1 MPPTPWILSCS
12 RPRLSYSQRLS
23 PRSDVSFCSA
33 SSIIRALLV
42 IFVCGLFSPRQTPA
56 DDQRFQAEF
65 ADGSR
70 VAGDELRNWHD
81 TAAQPILTNKPLL
94 DPANP
99 ARWVID
105 TALKVTPPPDAF
117 VEFLGGDRIPG
128 LVTNASSG
136 TESKYQHLPPH
147 LILERQPW
155 NFPNTQSPTPLRV
168 MTRWIRKVVWQRRPT
183 DRHEPGTLFYLD
195 GRRITFRAVR
205 WAPTSVML
213 LLDQNTAEIAFH
225 DIAELHL
232 PKTDVWGAYIE
243 QLAFICPGGT
253 KRLFQWETQP
263 GLRVTGSFE
272 RFQARPHGNQNDPN
286 AWWHLVQPAW
296 SLDPLW
302 VSHRTIRTR
311 RFFEP
316 HEIPLTLL
324 EPNRSTHV
332 ASLGSGWN
340 WVRDRN
346 VQSGPLQSGGN
357 EFGWGLGVQAQHELE
372 YALPPGSQT
381 FRTRIGLDR
390 CIGTGG
396 CAKGKIFLPSN
407 PNQPLFQTDLL
418 IGSGSV
424 ADSGQL
430 NIAGQSGII
439 LTADAAEA
447 ERPAGA
453 DPFDI
458 RDSLDWLEPEIRLD
472 PVVLQSQIRAA
483 VSRLV
488 PCWEGWTVTDAE
500 TGPFLLNNR
509 WSTIDNRAAR
519 YITEINARVPFLTIS
534 KSLKVNPLQKFL
546 VLGASRFPEGTT
558 PAHLQVRI
566 NGQSVGD
573 FEVPVR
579 QGAIDPDPI
588 LVPLDEYRD
597 KEVQIEVSHMAGGPQ
612 ALVDW
617 SAVLFSDRRP
627 GLIPLFEDDE
637 KFLDRLREGSGLS
650 ELDRVEA
657 YSGSTAIRVTQGEA
671 GNAFLFNEP
680 LRIRETPKV
689 GEYRFLRFV
698 WKKKQGTPV
707 CLQLTADGR
716 YGEEKTAIERQT
728 FRYDAGQG
736 ERSHGGARRMED
748 RLPTDWVVVTRDL
761 VGDWG
766 EFNLTGMSF
775 GTPDDQPAWLDHVYL
790 ARTWQE
796 LDKIQVEPHSSRK
809 KKP

>member
-1 MPPTPWILSCS
+1 MQFARWISKSWCL
-12 RPRLSYSQRLS
+12 
-23 PRSDVSFCSA
+23 
-33 SSIIRALLV
+33 ALLLSG
-42 IFVCGLFSPRQTPA
+42 FASTNSLQA

-70 VAGDELRNWHD
+70 ISGDELRNWHD
-81 TAAQPILTNKPLL
+81 TAAQPVLTNKPLF
-94 DPANP
+94 DQSNP

-105 TALKVTPPPDAF
+105 TSLKVTPSPEAF
-117 VEFLGGDRIPG
+117 VEFMGGDRLPG
-128 LVTNASSG
+128 IVVGASTG
-136 TESKYQHLPPH
+136 TDSRFQRMPPH
-147 LILERQPW
+147 LILERQAW
-155 NFPNTQSPTPLRV
+155 NFPGLPSPTPLRV
-168 MTRWIRKVVWQRRPT
+168 TTRWIRRVVWQRRSAEKF
-183 DRHEPGTLFYLD
+183 EPGTLFYQD

-205 WAPTSVML
+205 WAAASVML
-213 LLDQNTAEIAFH
+213 LLDQATSEVAFH
-225 DIAELHL
+225 DIAEIHL
-232 PKTDVWGAYIE
+232 PQTDVWGAYIE
-243 QLAFICPGGT
+243 QLAFLCPGGT
-253 KRLFQWETQP
+253 KPLFQWETQQ

-272 RFQARPHGNQNDPN
+272 RFQGRPHGNQNDPN

-302 VSHRTIRTR
+302 VSHRMIRTR

-316 HEIPLTLL
+316 HVVPLTLL
-324 EPNRSTHV
+324 EPVRSTHV
-332 ASLGSGWN
+332 AGLGGGWN

-346 VQSGPLQSGGN
+346 VQAGPLQSGGN
-357 EFGWGLGVQAQHELE
+357 EFGWGMGVQAHHELE
-372 YALPPGSQT
+372 YALPRGSLT

-396 CAKGKIFLPSN
+396 CARGKIFLTGN
-407 PNQPLFQTDLL
+407 QNQPVFQTELL

-430 NIAGQSGII
+430 NVAGQPGLI
-439 LTADAAEA
+439 LTADSADA

-458 RDSLDWLEPEIRLD
+458 RDSLDWLEPELRLD
-472 PVVLQSQIRAA
+472 PTVLQSQIRAA
-483 VSRLV
+483 VSKLV
-488 PCWEGWTVTDAE
+488 PCWESWTVTDAE
-500 TGPFLLNNR
+500 TGPFLFKNR
-509 WSTIDNRAAR
+509 WSTIDSRDPR
-519 YITEINARVPFLTIS
+519 YISEINSRVPFLTIS
-534 KSLKVNPLQKFL
+534 KSLKLGAQQKFL
-546 VLGASRFPEGTT
+546 VLAASRFPEGTT

-566 NGQSVGD
+566 NGQSIGD

-588 LVPLDEYRD
+588 LVPLDEFRGKD
-597 KEVQIEVSHMAGGPQ
+597 VQLEISHMAGGPQ

-617 SAVLFSDRRP
+617 NAVLFFDRRP
-627 GLIPLFEDDE
+627 GLLALFEDDE
-637 KFLDRLREGSGLS
+637 KLLDRLREGSGQA
-650 ELDRVEA
+650 EIDRADA
-657 YSGSTAIRVTQGEA
+657 YTGSAALRVVKGEA

-680 LRIRETPKV
+680 LKIRESPKL

-698 WKKKQGTPV
+698 WRKKQGTPV
-707 CLQLTADGR
+707 CLQLASDGR
-716 YGEEKTAIERQT
+716 FGEEKTPIERQT

-748 RLPTDWVVVTRDL
+748 RLPTEWVVVTRDL

-766 EFNLTGMSF
+766 DFNLTGLSF

-790 ARTWQE
+790 ARSWQE

-809 KKP
+809 KK